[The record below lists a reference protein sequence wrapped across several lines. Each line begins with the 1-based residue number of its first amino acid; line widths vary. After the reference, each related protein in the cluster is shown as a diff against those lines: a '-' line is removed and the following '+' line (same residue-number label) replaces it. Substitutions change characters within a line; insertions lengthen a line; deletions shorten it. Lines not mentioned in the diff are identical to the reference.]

1 MIEFLNGIGVNTQ
14 PQFWI
19 SVVQIIW
26 INVLLSGDNAIVIA
40 LACRNLP
47 QKQRLAGMVLG
58 TGRGALIAAGL
69 RGHRLDAHV
78 ASLRQDRRRRRALM
92 DRGQIADA
100 RAKRPTTANPRS
112 DSLWRAVKLI
122 AVADVVMS
130 LDNVIAVA
138 AVADGSLALL
148 VFGLGVSIPAIV
160 AGANIIM
167 ALLNYFP
174 LIIWAGA
181 GLLGW
186 IAGDV
191 IASDPIIADY
201 AASFGAGAPAKIKLV
216 CSIVGMAG
224 TVGVCLISRA
234 RLRAPRLDYL
244 ARYQKQIQVF
254 LLLPER
260 VTSDMLQAAA
270 FARFFLEALELRP
283 P

>member
-1 MIEFLNGIGVNTQ
+1 MIGFLNDIGVNTQ

-47 QKQRLAGMVLG
+47 QKQRFSGMVLG
-58 TGRGALIAAGL
+58 TGVALLLRLIFASIVATLMLLPYVKIAGGVALLWIAVKLLSPGEDTNN
-69 RGHRLDAHV
+69 GH
-78 ASLRQDRRRRRALM
+78 SS
-92 DRGQIADA
+92 
-100 RAKRPTTANPRS
+100 S

-201 AASFGAGAPAKIKLV
+201 AASFGAGAPAKIRLAL
-216 CSIVGMAG
+216 SIIGMAG

-234 RLRAPRLDYL
+234 RVRSPRLDY
-244 ARYQKQIQVF
+244 
-254 LLLPER
+254 
-260 VTSDMLQAAA
+260 
-270 FARFFLEALELRP
+270 
-283 P
+283 

>member
-1 MIEFLNGIGVNTQ
+1 MTDFLNGIGVNPQ

-47 QKQRLAGMVLG
+47 HKQRLAGMILG
-58 TGRGALIAAGL
+58 TGVALLLRLVFATAVSTLMFLPWVKIAGGVALFWIAVKLLTPDEGADNGGPA
-69 RGHRLDAHV
+69 
-78 ASLRQDRRRRRALM
+78 
-92 DRGQIADA
+92 
-100 RAKRPTTANPRS
+100 S

-160 AGANIIM
+160 AGANILM
-167 ALLNYFP
+167 AMLNHFP
-174 LIIWAGA
+174 IIIWAGA

-191 IASDPIIADY
+191 IASDPIIADF
-201 AASFGAGAPAKIKLV
+201 ASSFGPDATAKIKLA
-216 CSIVGMAG
+216 CSIIGAAG
-224 TVGVCLISRA
+224 TMGACLVNRP
-234 RLRAPRLDYL
+234 RLRASRLD
-244 ARYQKQIQVF
+244 V
-254 LLLPER
+254 
-260 VTSDMLQAAA
+260 
-270 FARFFLEALELRP
+270 
-283 P
+283 

>member
-1 MIEFLNGIGVNTQ
+1 MIDFLNDIGVNTQ

-47 QKQRLAGMVLG
+47 QKQRFSGMVLG
-58 TGRGALIAAGL
+58 TGVALLLRLIFAGIVATLMLLPYVKIAGGVALLWIAVKLLSPGEDANN
-69 RGHRLDAHV
+69 GH
-78 ASLRQDRRRRRALM
+78 SS
-92 DRGQIADA
+92 
-100 RAKRPTTANPRS
+100 S

-148 VFGLGVSIPAIV
+148 VFGLGISIPAIV

-201 AASFGAGAPAKIKLV
+201 AASFGAGAPAKIRLAL
-216 CSIVGMAG
+216 SIIGMAG

-234 RLRAPRLDYL
+234 RVRSPRLDY
-244 ARYQKQIQVF
+244 
-254 LLLPER
+254 
-260 VTSDMLQAAA
+260 
-270 FARFFLEALELRP
+270 
-283 P
+283 

>member
-1 MIEFLNGIGVNTQ
+1 MTEVLNDIGVNTA

-47 QKQRLAGMVLG
+47 QKQRVTGMVLG
-58 TGRGALIAAGL
+58 TGVALLLRLIFATIVSTLMLLPYVKIAGGAALFWIAVKL
-69 RGHRLDAHV
+69 LTPNEETNGHG
-78 ASLRQDRRRRRALM
+78 ASE
-92 DRGQIADA
+92 
-100 RAKRPTTANPRS
+100 
-112 DSLWRAVKLI
+112 SLWHAVKLI
-122 AVADVVMS
+122 AVADIVMS

-167 ALLNYFP
+167 VLLNYFP

-181 GLLGW
+181 ALLGW

-191 IASDPIIADY
+191 IATDPVIAGY
-201 AASFGAGAPAKIKLV
+201 AASFGPGVPEKIKLIF
-216 CSIVGMAG
+216 SIVGMAG
-224 TVGVCLISRA
+224 TVGACLVSRA
-234 RLRAPRLDYL
+234 RERAPRLD
-244 ARYQKQIQVF
+244 F
-254 LLLPER
+254 
-260 VTSDMLQAAA
+260 
-270 FARFFLEALELRP
+270 
-283 P
+283 

>member
-1 MIEFLNGIGVNTQ
+1 MTEFFDGIGINTQ

-47 QKQRLAGMVLG
+47 QKQRLAGMILG
-58 TGRGALIAAGL
+58 TGVALILRLVFATIVSTLMLLPYVKIVGGAALLWIAVKLLLPGE
-69 RGHRLDAHV
+69 
-78 ASLRQDRRRRRALM
+78 AS
-92 DRGQIADA
+92 G
-100 RAKRPTTANPRS
+100 NGNSSS

-148 VFGLGVSIPAIV
+148 VFGLGISIPAIV
-160 AGANIIM
+160 AGANILM

-191 IASDPIIADY
+191 IASDPIVADY
-201 AASFGAGAPAKIKLV
+201 AASFGPGAAAKVRLIL
-216 CSIVGMAG
+216 SFAAMAG
-224 TVGVCLISRA
+224 TMGFCLVARSRQ
-234 RLRAPRLDYL
+234 RAPW
-244 ARYQKQIQVF
+244 
-254 LLLPER
+254 
-260 VTSDMLQAAA
+260 
-270 FARFFLEALELRP
+270 LEPSE
-283 P
+283 

>member
-1 MIEFLNGIGVNTQ
+1 MIDFLNNIGVNTQ

-58 TGRGALIAAGL
+58 TAVALLLRLIFATIVSTLMLLPYVKIAGGAALLWIAVKLLTPNEG
-69 RGHRLDAHV
+69 
-78 ASLRQDRRRRRALM
+78 
-92 DRGQIADA
+92 AD
-100 RAKRPTTANPRS
+100 NGNS
-112 DSLWRAVKLI
+112 SSQSLWRAVQLV

-148 VFGLGVSIPAIV
+148 MFGLGVSIPAIV

-167 ALLNYFP
+167 LNYFP

-191 IASDPIIADY
+191 IASDPVIADY
-201 AASFGAGAPAKIKLV
+201 AASFGAAAPAKIKLV
-216 CSIVGMAG
+216 CSIAGMAG

-234 RLRAPRLDYL
+234 RLRAPRLD
-244 ARYQKQIQVF
+244 F
-254 LLLPER
+254 
-260 VTSDMLQAAA
+260 
-270 FARFFLEALELRP
+270 
-283 P
+283 

>member
-1 MIEFLNGIGVNTQ
+1 MNELLDGIGISTQ

-19 SVVQIIW
+19 SVLQIIW

-47 QKQRLAGMVLG
+47 QKQRFMGMVLG
-58 TGRGALIAAGL
+58 TGVALLLRLIFATVVSTLMLLPYVKIVGGLALFWIAVKL
-69 RGHRLDAHV
+69 
-78 ASLRQDRRRRRALM
+78 LM
-92 DRGQIADA
+92 PGEVSENEQ
-100 RAKRPTTANPRS
+100 TSS

-148 VFGLGVSIPAIV
+148 VFGLGVSIPLIV
-160 AGANIIM
+160 AGANILM

-186 IAGDV
+186 IAGEV
-191 IASDPIIADY
+191 IASDPAITDY
-201 AASFGAGAPAKIKLV
+201 MASFGPDAAARVKLV
-216 CSIVGMAG
+216 ASIAGMAG
-224 TVGVCLISRA
+224 TIGFCLINRA
-234 RLRAPRLDYL
+234 RDRAPRLE
-244 ARYQKQIQVF
+244 
-254 LLLPER
+254 PSE
-260 VTSDMLQAAA
+260 
-270 FARFFLEALELRP
+270 
-283 P
+283 